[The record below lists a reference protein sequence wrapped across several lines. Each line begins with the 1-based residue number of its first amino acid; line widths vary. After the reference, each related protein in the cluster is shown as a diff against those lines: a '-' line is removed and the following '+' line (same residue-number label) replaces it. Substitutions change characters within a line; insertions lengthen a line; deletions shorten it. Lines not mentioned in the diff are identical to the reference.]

1 MCLVVFCAAPA
12 AAQDTGRF
20 RVAAGLHAIPL
31 LTHADPTLLGSSKTE
46 TEIASPL
53 VMLHAMDRTG
63 HLLLAASI
71 NFEKWTLPNG
81 DLAAGN
87 EGEGYVDR
95 RHPHTILHE
104 LVATAR
110 TPVAGLDL
118 SLTAGRGFAPYG
130 TDDPMMR
137 PFVKFPANHH
147 LMQIPERLLLI
158 GAVRRGP
165 VGLEAGLFNG
175 DEPTG
180 PTSLGRLSRF
190 ADSWSSRLTIRPL
203 ETLELVA
210 SHARVKSPEH
220 ALGGGLDQRKWT
232 ASARFDRDLRPGR
245 LYGLLEWGET
255 YEYASGVRAYVFTT
269 VLAETGLAA
278 GDWRTALRFER
289 TTRPEEE
296 RLADLF
302 RSARPHTDDNIIGA
316 TRWNTVTLAAGR
328 AFNFRGLALEPFAE
342 AARSRVAEITGSI
355 FDPLEFYG
363 STTLW
368 NLSAGIRIRAGMQHE
383 RMGRY
388 GAALPARAPM
398 NGMMH
403 E

>member
-1 MCLVVFCAAPA
+1 MFSLVSPA
-12 AAQDTGRF
+12 AAQDAGRF
-20 RVAAGLHAIPL
+20 RVAAGFHAIPL
-31 LTHADPTLLGSSKTE
+31 LTRADPALLGEAKTE

-53 VMLHAMDRTG
+53 LMLHAMDAAGRFS
-63 HLLLAASI
+63 LAASI

-87 EGEGYVDR
+87 QGEGYVDR

-104 LVATAR
+104 MVATAR
-110 TPVAGLDL
+110 GPASGFDL
-118 SLTAGRGFAPYG
+118 SLTAGRGFAPFG

-147 LMQIPERLLLI
+147 LMQIPERLLLVA
-158 GAVRRGP
+158 AVRRGP
-165 VGLEAGLFNG
+165 VGIEAGLFNG

-180 PTSLGRLSRF
+180 PTSLGRPSRF
-190 ADSWSSRLTIRPL
+190 GDSWSSRLTIRPL
-203 ETLELVA
+203 ETLELAA

-232 ASARFDRDLRPGR
+232 ASARFDGDSPAGR

-255 YEYASGVRAYVFTT
+255 YEYASGVRTYVFTT

-278 GDWRTALRFER
+278 GDWRAALRFER

-296 RLADLF
+296 RLADPF
-302 RSARPHTDDNIIGA
+302 RSARPHGDENIVGA
-316 TRWNTVTLAAGR
+316 TRWNTVTLAAGH
-328 AFNFRGLALEPFAE
+328 AFDLRGLALEPFTE
-342 AARSRVAEITGSI
+342 AARSRVSEITGSI

-368 NLSAGIRIRAGMQHE
+368 NLSFGLRIRAGTQHL

-388 GAALPARAPM
+388 GTALPAPGSMA
-398 NGMMH
+398 GMTH

>member
-1 MCLVVFCAAPA
+1 GFAKPA
-12 AAQDTGRF
+12 TAQDAGRF
-20 RVAAGLHAIPL
+20 RVATGFHAIPL
-31 LTHADPTLLGSSKTE
+31 VTRADPALLGDAKTE
-46 TEIASPL
+46 AEVASPL
-53 VMLHAMDRTG
+53 LTLRVMDGAGRLS
-63 HLLLAASI
+63 LAASI
-71 NFEKWTLPNG
+71 NFEKWTLPHG

-87 EGEGYVDR
+87 AGEGYIDR

-110 TPVAGLDL
+110 ARWAGNDVSL
-118 SLTAGRGFAPYG
+118 SAGRGFAPFG

-158 GAVRRGP
+158 AGVRRGR

-180 PTSLGRLSRF
+180 PTSLGRLSRLG
-190 ADSWSSRLTIRPL
+190 DSWSSRLTLRP
-203 ETLELVA
+203 TDAIELAA

-232 ASARFDRDLRPGR
+232 ASARYDGR
-245 LYGLLEWGET
+245 LRDSRLYALLEWGET
-255 YEYASGVRAYVFTT
+255 YEYASGVRTYVFTT
-269 VLAETGLAA
+269 VLGEAGLTR
-278 GDWRTALRFER
+278 GGWRSALRIER

-296 RLADLF
+296 RLADPF
-302 RSARPHTDDNIIGA
+302 RSGRPHGDENIVGA
-316 TRWNTVTLAAGR
+316 TRWNTVTWAAGR
-328 AFNFRGLALEPFAE
+328 AFTLRGLALEPFAE

-368 NLSAGIRIRAGMQHE
+368 NLSFGMRVRTGATHM

-388 GAALPARAPM
+388 GAALPAASEPM
-398 NGMMH
+398 TAMMH